1 MSGDAGCLMPC
12 LAGREGHNE
21 GKSWR
26 EEMVKAVLEGT
37 ISITSLP
44 PHRGIIVNLC
54 FFAVPEP
61 DAPVPFNGDPPAE
74 AATDCEKVLEQVD
87 LETESQVATR
97 EFPCRVERPPGY
109 YFVQVRVILFRMKAG
124 KVFAQAEQF
133 FFARRPVQIS
143 AESASTVTLPVSWP
157 VEPLE
162 ELHHYGTIKPQAK
175 RPWWRFW

>member
-1 MSGDAGCLMPC
+1 MFGDAGRLMPC

-26 EEMVKAVLEGT
+26 EEMAMAVLEGT

-54 FFAVPEP
+54 FFAVPEA

-74 AATDCEKVLEQVD
+74 SATDYEKVSEQVD
-87 LETESQVATR
+87 LEMESQVATR
-97 EFPCRVERPPGY
+97 DFPFRVERPPGY

-124 KVFAQAEQF
+124 RVFAQAEQF
-133 FFARRPVQIS
+133 FFARRPVKIS
-143 AESASTVTLPVSWP
+143 AEPGSSVTFPVSWP
-157 VEPLE
+157 GKALE
-162 ELHHYGTIKPQAK
+162 ALHHHGTIKPQAK